1 MNGIFMV
8 THPLPF
14 AMLMS
19 GQPEDEVLVAVA
31 LLESRSAHAS
41 VTWYRNT
48 VSWREI
54 LSLYKWVTKLS
65 TVTIHRGLTRVCYVS
80 DNFSGR
86 HVTWTKPRFHFGKLD
101 RVLVEISCRGI
112 NCNGYQLQRFD
123 QIIHHVYLIHRLL
136 CSAFVRSCRCPSKL
150 QEYTQS
156 WRSNV
161 FTVGHWCCFAFVS
174 RSWIA

>member
-1 MNGIFMV
+1 MV

-31 LLESRSAHAS
+31 LLELRSAHAS

-65 TVTIHRGLTRVCYVS
+65 TVTIYRGLTRVCYVS
-80 DNFSGR
+80 AMSR
-86 HVTWTKPRFHFGKLD
+86 HVNQTHQNEIHFGKLD
-101 RVLVEISCRGI
+101 RVLVEISCRSI
-112 NCNGYQLQRFD
+112 NYNGYQLQRFD
-123 QIIHHVYLIHRLL
+123 QIIHHVYLIHRRL

-161 FTVGHWCCFAFVS
+161 FTVGH
-174 RSWIA
+174 